1 MPSTPSPSDITC
13 VAIIPARGGSKGVP
27 RKNILEVGGVS
38 LIARSIHAAQAAQRV
53 DAVYVSTDDAEIAQ
67 AARDAGAGVI
77 ERPAEISGDVASSEA
92 ALLHGLDVL
101 AEAGI
106 RPERLVF
113 LQCTSPFTE
122 GEDIDN
128 CVAALDDP
136 AVAAALS
143 VKDDH
148 GFYWSIQD
156 GFAVGINHDA
166 AQPRKRRQELPPQY
180 RETGAVYAMRVD
192 AFRAVGRRFCGPVI
206 AVPSEAPFVEIDT
219 LEDFELCNAIAAQ
232 RDRHKTA

>member
-1 MPSTPSPSDITC
+1 MSSTPSPSDILC

-27 RKNILEVGGVS
+27 RKNLREVGGIS
-38 LIARSIHAAQAAQRV
+38 LIARSVHAAQAAERV
-53 DAVYVSTDDAEIAQ
+53 DAVYVSTDDAEIAE
-67 AARDAGAGVI
+67 AARAAGAGVI
-77 ERPAEISGDVASSEA
+77 KRPADISGDAASSEA

-101 AEAGI
+101 AEDGI
-106 RPERLVF
+106 HPERLVL

-122 GEDIDN
+122 GADIDN
-128 CVAALDDP
+128 CVAALDNP
-136 AVAAALS
+136 AAAASLS

-148 GFYWSIQD
+148 GFYWSIDD

-166 AQPRKRRQELPPQY
+166 TQQRKRRQELPPQY
-180 RETGAVYAMRVD
+180 RENGAVYAMRVD

-206 AVPSEAPFVEIDT
+206 AVPSEAPFVEIDS

-232 RDRHKTA
+232 RGRHEA